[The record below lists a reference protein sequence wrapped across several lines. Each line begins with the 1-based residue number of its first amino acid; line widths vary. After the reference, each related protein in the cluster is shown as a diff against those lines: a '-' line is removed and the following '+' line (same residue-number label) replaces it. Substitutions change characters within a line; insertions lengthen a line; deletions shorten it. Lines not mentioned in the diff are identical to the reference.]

1 MRTTLTTRTP
11 RQCAGFAYPEGL
23 VRDERQRSNVLT
35 HLIAAT
41 VLWSSLAVVAST
53 VSFSRTPCPG
63 YQAQPVPQSHQAVSK
78 RPNSTSR
85 PGAASNNARV

>member
-1 MRTTLTTRTP
+1 LSPRTP
-11 RQCAGFAYPEGL
+11 HHRAGFAYPEGL
-23 VRDERQRSNVLT
+23 VRHERQRSNVLA

-53 VSFSRTPCPG
+53 VSFSRTPCAG
-63 YQAQPVPQSHQAVSK
+63 YAAQPVPQPHQAVSK
-78 RPNSTSR
+78 RPNSMSR

>member
-1 MRTTLTTRTP
+1 VSPRTP

-23 VRDERQRSNVLT
+23 VRHERQRSNVLT
-35 HLIAAT
+35 HVIAAT

-53 VSFSRTPCPG
+53 LSFSRTPNPG
-63 YQAQPVPQSHQAVSK
+63 YAAQPVPQSHQAVSK
-78 RPNSTSR
+78 RPNSMSL